1 MRRSMPGARQE
12 LGIRGRSP
20 DIAVSAQTPAGKP
33 MSSRDNIQRDL
44 PDIASMAHPD
54 HAGSLDWVGMDG
66 IDLPLRYADG
76 RGNALTAA
84 ARVSV
89 QVDLADA
96 RARGIHMSR
105 LYLLLENTLAAQTLT
120 PSMLC
125 SLLHA
130 LLESHKE
137 LSTRVR
143 LQIEYA
149 HLLKRPALV
158 SANAGW
164 KAYPV
169 TVEASLI
176 DGHFAVQL
184 GCEVQYSSTCPASLA
199 LSRQANQQHFEEDFA
214 HVTPTHHTVAD
225 WLGSERGMAAV
236 PHAQRSTAKVRVKL
250 AAGFDLP
257 LSELIGSIELALATP
272 VQTAV
277 KREDEQAFAKLNAEN
292 PMFCEDAARRI
303 RAALESDP
311 RISGYRVVASHHES
325 LHPHDAVAVAG
336 RNFAD

>member
-1 MRRSMPGARQE
+1 
-12 LGIRGRSP
+12 
-20 DIAVSAQTPAGKP
+20 

-44 PDIASMAHPD
+44 PDVAAIAHPD
-54 HAGSLDWVGMDG
+54 HAGALDWVGMDG
-66 IDLPLRYADG
+66 IDLPIRYLDA
-76 RGNALTAA
+76 RGEALTAP

-89 QVDLADA
+89 QVDLADNQ
-96 RARGIHMSR
+96 ARGIHMSR
-105 LYLLLENTLAAQTLT
+105 LYLLLEDTLATQTLT

-130 LLESHKE
+130 LLESHRD
-137 LSTRVR
+137 LSTCVR
-143 LQIEYA
+143 LRIEYA

-164 KAYPV
+164 KSYPV

-176 DGHFAVQL
+176 DAHFTVQL

-199 LSRQANQQHFEEDFA
+199 LSRQANQQRFEEDFA
-214 HVTPTHHTVAD
+214 RVTPTHHAVRE
-225 WLGSERGMAAV
+225 WLTSECGMAAA
-236 PHAQRSTAKVRVKL
+236 PHAQRSTANVRVKL
-250 AAGFDLP
+250 AAGFELP
-257 LSELIGSIELALATP
+257 VSELIDAIERALATP

-303 RAALESDP
+303 RAVLEADS
-311 RISGYRVVASHHES
+311 RIAGYHIVASHHES
-325 LHPHDAVAVAG
+325 LHPHDAVAVVSKG
-336 RNFAD
+336 TL